1 MLSKIAGKK
10 ERENP
15 MLLILSFI
23 LVLLLSFSL
32 FVMSVSAQTYRDLEG
47 DEISIS
53 TLEEGEYLV
62 EVRGNARFISEELE
76 ITGEEADL
84 NTMQQELE
92 FRGDVVAEAPDF
104 FVSAQNLL
112 YFLDTEKAEFTGEAY
127 VEFQDFTARAEMVE
141 YFMAEER
148 ALLTGQVEG
157 TRAGDDFSA
166 EEVEI
171 DLAKETVD
179 LRGDARIR
187 IFDEEGEL
195 LNEDN
200 TDD

>member
-1 MLSKIAGKK
+1 MLTEFSRKTPGK
-10 ERENP
+10 NP
-15 MLLILSFI
+15 GLLVISLSVI
-23 LVLLLSFSL
+23 LLLL
-32 FVMSVSAQTYRDLEG
+32 VSHSGLEVNAQSYQDLEG
-47 DEISIS
+47 DEIKIS

-62 EVRGNARFISEELE
+62 EVRGNARYISEELE

-84 NTMQQELE
+84 NTLQQELE
-92 FRGDVVAEAPDF
+92 FRGEVVTQAPDF
-104 FVSAQNLL
+104 YISADNLL
-112 YFLDTEKAEFTGEAY
+112 YFLATEKAEFTGEAY
-127 VEFQDFTARAEMVE
+127 VEFQDFIARAEMVE

-171 DLAKETVD
+171 DLAEETVD